1 MSRNLTFS
9 ISVSL
14 LTLVGSALAQQ
25 SSPPA
30 PTPGPEHARLKK
42 LEGTWDAV
50 MTEPDGKKTKGE
62 MTYKMECGGL
72 WLCSDFKGEH
82 MGKPF
87 HGKGLDSYDPAAKK
101 YVGVWV
107 DSWITS
113 PLRVEGTYDEKTKT
127 ATSTGECNGP
137 DGKPMK
143 MKMVTKT
150 IDDDHETFEMY
161 MIGPDGKE
169 MKGATIEY
177 TRRKGG
183 K

>member
-1 MSRNLTFS
+1 MSRTLTFTFG
-9 ISVSL
+9 VTL
-14 LTLVGSALAQQ
+14 LALVGSALAQQ

-42 LEGTWDAV
+42 MEGTWDAV

-82 MGKPF
+82 QGKPF
-87 HGKGLDSYDPAAKK
+87 HGKGLDSYDPGTKK
-101 YVGVWV
+101 FVGVWV
-107 DSWITS
+107 DSWLTS
-113 PLRVEGTYDEKTKT
+113 PLKVEGTYDEKTKI

-169 MKGATIEY
+169 TKGATIEY

>member
-1 MSRNLTFS
+1 MSRT
-9 ISVSL
+9 
-14 LTLVGSALAQQ
+14 LTLSFGVTLLALCASALAQQ

-62 MTYKMECGGL
+62 MTYKMECGCL

-87 HGKGLDSYDPAAKK
+87 HGKGLDSYDPGTKK

-113 PLRVEGTYDEKTKT
+113 PLQVTGTYDEKTKT
-127 ATSTGECNGP
+127 STATGECNGP

-169 MKGATIEY
+169 IKGATIEY

-183 K
+183 R

>member
-1 MSRNLTFS
+1 VSRTLAIAIGFH
-9 ISVSL
+9 L
-14 LTLVGSALAQQ
+14 LLAVGVATAQQ
-25 SSPPA
+25 SSPP
-30 PTPGPEHARLKK
+30 PTPGAEHARLKK

-50 MTEPDGKKTKGE
+50 MTEQDGKKSKGE
-62 MTYKMECGGL
+62 MIYKMECGGL
-72 WLCSDFKGEH
+72 WLASDYKGVH
-82 MGKPF
+82 AGKPF
-87 HGKGLDSYDPAAKK
+87 HGKGLDSYDPATKK
-101 YVGVWV
+101 YVGIWV
-107 DSWITS
+107 DSMITS

-127 ATSTGECNGP
+127 STCTGECQGP

-150 IDDDHETFEMY
+150 IDDDHETFEMF

-177 TRRKGG
+177 TRRKGA